1 MILSNLISKIKNATP
16 SQQKYFEYASF
27 IFIVLNSIITG
38 LMLSAPNDTFKLID
52 NICIFI
58 FSIEFTVRIIHAQSL
73 KNFFSNWFLIL
84 DLIILSCCLIPSE
97 IIYDSQVIYGLR
109 MVRLLRIIRIVS
121 INSEM
126 NTITKVLLK
135 SFVSLNKVLTL
146 LLLFIYMFAVIG
158 VLLFKLPD
166 EKTMTEAE
174 KITFQYFKTRAK
186 SYVNKNMEPFG
197 TISESMFTLFR
208 IITGDNWTTYRYQ
221 LILASKKDL
230 IKTPSW
236 LITSYFIVWMI
247 LGAYLLLN
255 LILGAI
261 LHNYEVFFREM
272 RSSREKEIDRKV
284 MLLLDSIKSSLT
296 DSQLSEE
303 EKSEIIAKALEIIKQ
318 NGGPRGE

>member
-1 MILSNLISKIKNATP
+1 MIFSKLISKIKNATP

-27 IFIVLNSIITG
+27 IFIVINSINTS
-38 LMLSAPNDTFKLID
+38 LMLSEPNDTLKQID
-52 NICIFI
+52 SICILI
-58 FSIEFTVRIIHAQSL
+58 FSVEFIIRVIHAKSF
-73 KNFFSNWFLIL
+73 KKIFSNWFLIL
-84 DLIILSCCLIPSE
+84 DFLILSCCLIPSE
-97 IIYDSQVIYGLR
+97 IIYDSEIIYGLR

-126 NTITKVLLK
+126 HTITRVLLK
-135 SFVSLNKVLTL
+135 SFVSLNKVLAL
-146 LLLFIYMFAVIG
+146 LLLFIYIFSVIG

-166 EKTMTEAE
+166 ESTMTADE

-186 SYVNKNMEPFG
+186 SYANKNMEPFG

-221 LILASKKDL
+221 LVLASKKNL

-236 LITSYFIVWMI
+236 LITTYFILWMI

-261 LHNYEVFFREM
+261 LHNYEVFFREI
-272 RSSREKEIDRKV
+272 RYAREKEIDRKV
-284 MLLLDSIKSSLT
+284 NFLIDSIRSSLS
-296 DSQLSEE
+296 DSKLSEQ
-303 EKSEIIAKALEIIKQ
+303 EKSEIINKALEIIKQ
-318 NGGPRGE
+318 NH

>member
-109 MVRLLRIIRIVS
+109 LVRLLRIIRIVS

-318 NGGPRGE
+318 NGGNRGE

>member
-303 EKSEIIAKALEIIKQ
+303 EKSEIIAKALEIIVL
-318 NGGPRGE
+318 GLTT

>member
-1 MILSNLISKIKNATP
+1 
-16 SQQKYFEYASF
+16 
-27 IFIVLNSIITG
+27 
-38 LMLSAPNDTFKLID
+38 
-52 NICIFI
+52 
-58 FSIEFTVRIIHAQSL
+58 
-73 KNFFSNWFLIL
+73 
-84 DLIILSCCLIPSE
+84 
-97 IIYDSQVIYGLR
+97 
-109 MVRLLRIIRIVS
+109 
-121 INSEM
+121 
-126 NTITKVLLK
+126 
-135 SFVSLNKVLTL
+135 
-146 LLLFIYMFAVIG
+146 MFAVIG

-221 LILASKKDL
+221 LILASKKEL

-318 NGGPRGE
+318 NGEGNRGE

>member
-318 NGGPRGE
+318 NGGNRGE